1 MCRKRALLFVFLLA
15 SSLLAARLLAQDA
28 ADSYQAGLDAF
39 QRKDFGAAA
48 DAFRQA
54 VRRKPGEQR
63 RLHISGTF
71 FHEYYLPHFF
81 LGLSL
86 KEIGDA
92 PGARAELL
100 LSKGQGLVSQ
110 HPAYGPRLNAALLE
124 LETKATSSAPLPS
137 KPVAIPTA
145 TAAAATAATQRP
157 DPSTPPGPAAGVPPV
172 PAAAG
177 AQAGLLLEKA
187 PASEARTV
195 LRNGVRL
202 FFRGDYDGALK
213 TLSGLSDAGNE
224 TARLFAAYAMAG
236 SVLAGGREAGPELP
250 RARAL
255 YESLPARARPKSPSG
270 VSARILEALSA
281 PAAGSEAGRTP

>member
-1 MCRKRALLFVFLLA
+1 MYRKRALPLVLLVA
-15 SSLLAARLLAQDA
+15 SCLLAAQLPAQDA

-54 VRRKPGEQR
+54 IRREPGEQR

-71 FHEYYLPHFF
+71 FHEYYVPHFF

-86 KEIGDA
+86 KELGDA

-124 LETKATSSAPLPS
+124 LETKATSSAPLPA
-137 KPVAIPTA
+137 KPVAISVA
-145 TAAAATAATQRP
+145 TAAMATAATPRP
-157 DPSTPPGPAAGVPPV
+157 DASTPLGPAAGVPPV
-172 PAAAG
+172 PVAAG
-177 AQAGLLLEKA
+177 APAGSLPDKA
-187 PASEARTV
+187 PASETRTV

-202 FFRGDYDGALK
+202 FFRGDYDGSLK

-255 YESLPARARPKSPSG
+255 FESVPARARPKSPPG
-270 VSARILEALSA
+270 VSPRILEALSA
-281 PAAGSEAGRTP
+281 PAAGPAAGRTP